1 MAKKASK
8 DLPEKLDAKKRISS
22 GIPGLDKL
30 IGGGFISGDTY
41 LLTGGTGTGKTLFCC
56 QFLWEGLQKGEK
68 CVYFTLEEAPE
79 DIVIDAEEFGWDF
92 KKYIKE
98 RKLILEYQDPFE
110 LVDVASMIKSK
121 ITQFGAKRVVIDSTS
136 VFGMIFKD
144 KHELRKRL
152 YELIKILKETDAVI
166 LMTTEIQEDMKALS
180 RFGVE
185 EFVVDGVIVL
195 YYTNIGTETF
205 GNMEVRKM
213 RRTEHKHGIF
223 PTKITKNGIEVGK
236 ESVALIK

>member
-8 DLPEKLDAKKRISS
+8 ELPEKLDADHRVPS

-41 LLTGGTGTGKTLFCC
+41 LLTGGTGTCKTLFCC
-56 QFLWEGLQKGEK
+56 QFIYEGLKKGEK
-68 CVYFTLEEAPE
+68 GVYFTLEESPE
-79 DIVIDAEEFGWDF
+79 DIMVDSEEFGWDL
-92 KKYIKE
+92 KRYIKE
-98 RKLILEYQDPFE
+98 KKLILEYQDPFE

-121 ITQFGAKRVVIDSTS
+121 IKQFNAKRVVVDSTA

-152 YELIKILKETDAVI
+152 YELIKLLKETDAVI
-166 LMTTEIQEDMKALS
+166 IMTSEVPEDMKALS

-185 EFVVDGVIVL
+185 EFVVDGVIML
-195 YYTNIGTETF
+195 NYLEYATGGLNRSLI
-205 GNMEVRKM
+205 VRKM
-213 RRTEHKHGIF
+213 RRTKHGEDIY
-223 PTKITKNGIEVGK
+223 PLEITKDGL
-236 ESVALIK
+236 SVKKS